1 MVKVIWVY
9 GAVDKADAVKTIVK
23 DYDGD
28 YVSYTPTYAL
38 GFELKVRIA
47 EDKELF
53 LLVSELESQSCWA
66 SFKRQT
72 GFPPARPPKG
82 TFKVGSLQLAD
93 DNAAQLTATSEVYQW
108 VILIALDQDA
118 LIGDSVNQIIPLG
131 KDQSTGIT
139 NTDLSE
145 VYAKNAGAGANTK
158 IVWYGVVND

>member
-1 MVKVIWVY
+1 MVKIVWVY
-9 GAVDKADAVKTIVK
+9 GALDKADTVKAIVK
-23 DYDGD
+23 NHDGA
-28 YVSYTPTYAL
+28 YVSYTPTYAM
-38 GFELKVRIA
+38 GFELKVRVA

-53 LLVSELESQSCWA
+53 LLVSELEDQSCWV

-82 TFKVGSLQLAD
+82 TFKVGSLQLAAD
-93 DNAAQLTATSEVYQW
+93 AAVKLTATSEVYQW
-108 VILIALDQDA
+108 VILIAQDQNA

-139 NTDLSE
+139 NTDLSD
-145 VYAKNAGAGANTK
+145 VYAKNAGAGLNTK